1 MASFTSLPGEIRNH
15 IYDLALFPHHS
26 SIKTQASQPKDLLRT
41 TFNSPI
47 FRLCR
52 TTRYEAFARLCKQK
66 TLAFGDFTSYKV
78 RRMLLASIASVQL
91 QAWQF
96 TSRL

>member
-26 SIKTQASQPKDLLRT
+26 RIKTQASHAKDLLRT
-41 TFNSPI
+41 ILSSPI

-66 TLAFGDFTSYKV
+66 TLTFGGYTSYKV
-78 RRMLLASIASVQL
+78 RRKLSASIASV
-91 QAWQF
+91 
-96 TSRL
+96 RLEA